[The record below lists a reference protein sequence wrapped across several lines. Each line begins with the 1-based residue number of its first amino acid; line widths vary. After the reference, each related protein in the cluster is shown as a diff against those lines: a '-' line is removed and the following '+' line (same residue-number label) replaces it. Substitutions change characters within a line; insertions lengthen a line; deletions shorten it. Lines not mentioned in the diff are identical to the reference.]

1 MKFAKRLFSLTMIFV
16 TLLSSFLCMP
26 KLNAA
31 SYKVYISK
39 YKCPIRL
46 APSEHAANLKNGND
60 NVYVYQNQLVTYLS
74 TSYGPNKGLENQ
86 EWYKIRFDY
95 AAREY
100 TGFIAKACMYDPVT
114 YTYSDDTKFEESI
127 KAFPDSYKPYL
138 RVLHAMHPNWAFK
151 IDKTGLNWETA
162 AEAESQKGT
171 SAISY
176 LYPSLIFKDSSNPN
190 GIVVDGSS
198 WYAPAKDAVKYY
210 MDPRNFLNEKNIF
223 MFETLS
229 YDVNQDSS
237 VSEILKGSF
246 MSGSFTEGDVT
257 KTYAAAFIEA
267 AKTANVS
274 SIHLASRAL
283 QEMGYTMSSAASGT
297 VAGYEGIYN
306 FYNIGAYSGADN
318 YLKGLE
324 YAKNAGWNSRQR
336 AITGG
341 AQVIG
346 QNYIVK
352 GQDTIYFQKFNVS
365 GNRKL
370 NAYTHQYMTNIM
382 APYSESSS
390 IYDSYKSSNR
400 LNSSITFTIP
410 VYDNMPATAFKVTS
424 TDTVGGTEEKTEEE
438 KKEEENKK
446 EETENKSTPEQKIKD
461 AGYVLKNGFITN
473 VSGNSDV
480 SELRNKFYKLG
491 HEVAVTDS
499 NWNSKVSGK
508 LSTGDKLS
516 IDNKVYEII
525 IYGDSTGDG
534 VINSKDLLSIQKYI
548 LGQKEFSGVFKE
560 SSDVNKDGAIN
571 SKDLLRIQKAILGL
585 AEIK

>member
-190 GIVVDGSS
+190 GIVVDGTN

-229 YDVNQDSS
+229 YDVNQDAS
-237 VSEILKGSF
+237 VAEILKGSF

-257 KTYAAAFIEA
+257 KTYADAFIEA

-382 APYSESSS
+382 APYTESSS

-424 TDTVGGTEEKTEEE
+424 TDTVGGTEEKTEQE
-438 KKEEENKK
+438 KEEENKK
-446 EETENKSTPEQKIKD
+446 EETQNKVSSEQKVKD
-461 AGYVLKNGFITN
+461 AGLTLSGNY
-473 VSGNSDV
+473 VSGSLLGQDISAIKKKFTDKGYSV
-480 SELRNKFYKLG
+480 SIVDKNL
-491 HEVAVTDS
+491 
-499 NWNSKVSGK
+499 NSKTTGK
-508 LSTGDKLS
+508 ILTGDKLA
-516 IDNKVYEII
+516 IDNELYQVVV
-525 IYGDSTGDG
+525 YGDVEGDG
-534 VINSKDLLSIQKYI
+534 AITIKDLLIIQKSI
-548 LGQKEFSGVFKE
+548 LGEYTL
-560 SSDVNKDGAIN
+560 SDSYKAAADVSKDSAVTI
-571 SKDLLRIQKAILGL
+571 KDLLMVQKHILGAL
-585 AEIK
+585 SIN

>member
-74 TSYGPNKGLENQ
+74 TSYGPNNGLENQ
-86 EWYKIRFDY
+86 EWYKIKFDY

-100 TGFIAKACMYDPVT
+100 TGFIAKACMNDPVT
-114 YTYSDDTKFEESI
+114 YTYSDDTAFEESI

-138 RVLHAMHPNWAFK
+138 RVLHAMHPNWSFK

-246 MSGSFTEGDVT
+246 MSGSFTEGEVT
-257 KTYAAAFIEA
+257 KTYADAFIEA

-446 EETENKSTPEQKIKD
+446 EETENKVSSSEVVKQ
-461 AGYVLKNGFITN
+461 AGLKLSGNYVSGVTLGQDISSVKKKFTDKGHN
-473 VSGNSDV
+473 VSIVDKN
-480 SELRNKFYKLG
+480 L
-491 HEVAVTDS
+491 
-499 NWNSKVSGK
+499 NSKTTGK
-508 LSTGDKLS
+508 VSTGDKIAIGNEL
-516 IDNKVYEII
+516 YEVVV
-525 IYGDSTGDG
+525 YGDTEGDG
-534 VINSKDLLSIQKYI
+534 AITIKDLLIIQKSI
-548 LGQKEFSGVFKE
+548 LGSYTL
-560 SSDVNKDGAIN
+560 SDSYKVAADVSKDSAITI
-571 SKDLLRIQKAILGL
+571 KDLLMVQKHILGAL
-585 AEIK
+585 SIN